1 MPINYLIIKSIS
13 NWCHPVLFRNFL
25 VLMTTVWDNI
35 NRFVNIDALYNIEH
49 RTCSQQIIKTWNY
62 HHESLRMNWLLTL
75 KTYLHTTNKRH
86 FLSFKSILSMSM
98 SDMVSVKL
106 PPKKIPPH
114 NCLSIIAHWEN
125 WPLHDCPGLLL
136 PDNYHKDNCPPLP
149 DNIPLETALGENCLS
164 DNLSPT

>member
-1 MPINYLIIKSIS
+1 
-13 NWCHPVLFRNFL
+13 
-25 VLMTTVWDNI
+25 
-35 NRFVNIDALYNIEH
+35 
-49 RTCSQQIIKTWNY
+49 
-62 HHESLRMNWLLTL
+62 MNWLLTL

-136 PDNYHKDNCPPLP
+136 PDNYHKDNCPPPSPTIFPWKL
-149 DNIPLETALGENCLS
+149 PLEKIAFRIICRLHNAPRANGPEKNCPQENS
-164 DNLSPT
+164 PKDNLHQRYFFPRIRNLRTSIDSCFLFSFFVV